1 MKPKAIFLT
10 NKIYIDKSL
19 NEGGVMLCTED
30 YIELLSF
37 KFDLLIFPVE
47 NRKSLWYKI
56 LVKLGVNHYNDF
68 ENQSKVEE
76 LHNLIQK
83 NDVKYLFLNQCNTA
97 FFGLELKKQ
106 IRDKISVFIC
116 SHGNESGD
124 LLHQLTRFQNVLPF
138 YRKVLANWTLGKTIR
153 AEVNQRSH
161 GIDGVLTVSEV
172 ETQIENWLGAKKVF
186 FVPRTIAFNPLS
198 YNNQLGVVGF
208 VGDLS
213 HAPNSHGI
221 KSLCEALKRIQNIK
235 GLQIRIVGSSTAESE
250 ILQREY
256 PFVNCLGYLSNEEL
270 AKECESWSFF
280 LNPVFYYSRGV
291 STKLAKAL
299 GMGLPVIT
307 TEIGNRGYQW
317 VEGDLPTV
325 STPQEMAN
333 KILELA
339 FDSNKIKHYR
349 KQVIQIVNST
359 PTYNLLSNQLEQ
371 FVKN

>member
-19 NEGGVMLCTED
+19 NEGGVRLCTED
-30 YIELLSF
+30 YIELLSC

-47 NRKSLWYKI
+47 NRKSIWYRI
-56 LVKLGVNHYNDF
+56 LVKLGINHYNDF
-68 ENQSKVEE
+68 NNQLKVKE
-76 LHNLIQK
+76 LHNLILK
-83 NDVKYLFLNQCNTA
+83 NDITYLFLNQCNTA
-97 FFGLELKKQ
+97 FFGIELKKH

-124 LLHQLTRFQNVLPF
+124 LLHQLTRFRNVLPF

-153 AEVNQRSH
+153 AEVNQRAN

-186 FVPRTIAFNPLS
+186 FVPRTIVFHPLP

-208 VGDLS
+208 LGDLS
-213 HAPNSHGI
+213 HAPNFHGI

-250 ILQREY
+250 ILQRDY

-317 VEGDLPTV
+317 EEGNLPTV
-325 STPQEMAN
+325 NSPEEMAN

-339 FDSNKIKHYR
+339 FNSDKIQHYR

-359 PTYNLLSNQLEQ
+359 PTYYLLSDHLEQ

>member
-1 MKPKAIFLT
+1 MKSKAIFLT

-19 NEGGVMLCTED
+19 NEGGVRLCTED
-30 YIELLSF
+30 YIELISF
-37 KFDLLIFPVE
+37 KFDVLIFPVE

-68 ENQSKVEE
+68 ENHSKVEE

-83 NDVKYLFLNQCNTA
+83 NDIKYLFLNQCNTA
-97 FFGLELKKQ
+97 FFGLELKKYCGNN
-106 IRDKISVFIC
+106 ISVFIC

-124 LLHQLTRFQNVLPF
+124 LLHQLTRFRNELPF
-138 YRKVLANWTLGKTIR
+138 YRKLLANWTLGKTIR
-153 AEVNQRSH
+153 AEVNQRVN
-161 GIDGVLTVSEV
+161 GIDAVLTVSEV

-186 FVPRTIAFNPLS
+186 FVPRTIDWNPLP
-198 YNNQLGVVGF
+198 YNNQIGIVGF

-213 HAPNSHGI
+213 HAPNFHGI
-221 KSLCEALKRIQNIK
+221 KTVCEALKSIQNIK
-235 GLQIRIVGSSTAESE
+235 GLQMRIVGSYTDGC
-250 ILQREY
+250 RELEKDY
-256 PFVNCLGYLSNEEL
+256 PFVNCLGYMLNEEL
-270 AKECESWSFF
+270 ARECESWSFF

-317 VEGDLPTV
+317 EEGDLPAV
-325 STPQEMAN
+325 NTPQEMAN

-339 FDSNKIKHYR
+339 FDIDEIQHYR

-359 PTYNLLSNQLEQ
+359 PTYQELSNRLED
-371 FVKN
+371 FIK

>member
-19 NEGGVMLCTED
+19 NEGGVRLCTED

-37 KFDLLIFPVE
+37 KFDLLIFSVE
-47 NRKSLWYKI
+47 NRKSIWYRI
-56 LVKLGVNHYNDF
+56 LVKLGINQYNDF
-68 ENQSKVEE
+68 NNQPKVKE
-76 LHNLIQK
+76 LQNFILK
-83 NDVKYLFLNQCNTA
+83 NDITYLFLNQCNTA
-97 FFGLELKKQ
+97 FFGIELKKYFG
-106 IRDKISVFIC
+106 DKISVFIC

-124 LLHQLTRFQNVLPF
+124 LLHELTRFQNVLPL

-153 AEVNQRSH
+153 AEVNQRAN

-186 FVPRTIAFNPLS
+186 FVPRTIVSQPLP
-198 YNNQLGVVGF
+198 YNNRLGVVGF

-213 HAPNSHGI
+213 HAPNFHGI
-221 KSLCEALKRIQNIK
+221 KSVCEALNRIQNSK
-235 GLQIRIVGSSTAESE
+235 DLQIRIVGSATQESE
-250 ILQREY
+250 VLRRDYQ
-256 PFVNCLGYLSNEEL
+256 FVNCLGYLSNEEL
-270 AKECESWSFF
+270 AIECESWSFF

-317 VEGDLPTV
+317 EEGDLPTV
-325 STPQEMAN
+325 NSPQQMAS

-339 FDSNKIKHYR
+339 FDSDKIKHYR

-359 PTYNLLSNQLEQ
+359 PNYNLLSNHLEQ